1 MATKISIDVASVV
14 DITARRNDSFYLKTE
29 LTNTDGTIYNIV
41 DSSSTD
47 YVALFEVYDAND
59 ILILGFSST
68 TDDNANIHGSTI
80 TVTSSTSTLE
90 INAPATNITLRSGT
104 YKYKYYVK
112 TTTDNVTNTIMVG
125 KLKVVDI

>member
-29 LTNTDGTIYNIV
+29 LTNSDGTIYNII
-41 DSSSTD
+41 DSAQAD

-59 ILILGFSST
+59 ILILGFSSVAN
-68 TDDNANIHGSTI
+68 DNTNIHGSTI
-80 TVTSSTSTLE
+80 DVTSSTSTLE
-90 INAPATNITLRSGT
+90 INAPASNITLRSGT

-112 TTTDNVTNTIMVG
+112 TTTDNVTNTIMIG

>member
-29 LTNTDGTIYNIV
+29 LTNTDGTIYNLI
-41 DSSSTD
+41 DSAQSD

-59 ILILGFSST
+59 ILILGFSSI
-68 TDDNANIHGSTI
+68 TDDNTNVHGNTI
-80 TVTSSTSTLE
+80 SVTSSTSTLE
-90 INAPATNITLRSGT
+90 IDAPATNITLRSGT

>member
-29 LTNTDGTIYNIV
+29 LTNTDGTIYNLI
-41 DSSSTD
+41 DSAQSD

-59 ILILGFSST
+59 ILTLGFSSIA
-68 TDDNANIHGSTI
+68 DDNANIHGSTI

-90 INAPATNITLRSGT
+90 IDAPATNITLRSGT